1 MLRVITA
8 IIKTFKATFTL
19 TQYMK
24 GPRTTVLNS
33 VFVHT
38 QYLLTVFFSSNQDAK
53 QDTQC
58 QMQVGPT
65 PARNK

>member
-24 GPRTTVLNS
+24 GPRTTTVLNS

-38 QYLLTVFFSSNQDAK
+38 QYLLTVFFVKPGCQTGHTMSNADRPYTGSK
-53 QDTQC
+53 
-58 QMQVGPT
+58 
-65 PARNK
+65 